1 VIDSSEVRAGASQAE
16 LIDELL
22 GRQMSRRQA
31 LRRAG
36 AAGLALT
43 GLSTVVAACGSS
55 NANSSSTSAD
65 TSGTNVATG
74 GSTASRS
81 LTLTSGANPVTLDP
95 GVSLDGQSPL
105 LWRCVYEPLLKFKG
119 STIGVEPHLAK
130 AYELDGAKNQL
141 VFHLHSDV
149 LFTDGT
155 ALDAAAVKLN
165 IQRQIAVKQ
174 GISYALTT
182 VKNVETPDDHT
193 VVVNLTGY
201 SDGLLFGFA
210 SLYGL
215 YLISAKA
222 LTDHKGKDWAQSWLR
237 SHMVGTGP
245 YTLEN
250 YQLNQQASFSRNEK
264 YWAGWKGDH
273 FERVLVQYVSD
284 PSSGRLELERG
295 QSQIAL
301 YLPDDVVY
309 SMRSEKKKVVVTDD
323 PSFNVY
329 YLGLPCRSGPTANKA
344 VRQAI
349 SYGFDY
355 ETWTKNVL
363 NGTATQA
370 RGPLPKIF
378 PGWDGSLP
386 QYSYNVD
393 KARKMLAAAGH
404 EGGGFSLKFIYE
416 TGYYWKRPLG
426 EQFQANMK
434 DLGIKVSIQELSPS
448 TWVGTLSNKATADE
462 AYGVVWWPSLATPF
476 DFLWTLFATSAQG
489 SAGYNFTYYS
499 NPHFDSILDKATG
512 EPNEAKRMKL
522 YALAQRLVVEDA
534 PYLFL
539 SDVNYLL
546 PVNPKLTG
554 FEFNGMYINSV
565 DPYALGV

>member
-1 VIDSSEVRAGASQAE
+1 MNDHREQPAVPDRAG
-16 LIDELL
+16 LIDDLL
-22 GRQMSRRQA
+22 RRPMSRRDA
-31 LRRAG
+31 LARAG
-36 AAGLALT
+36 AAGLSLT
-43 GLSTVVAACGSS
+43 GISAIAAACGGT
-55 NANSSSTSAD
+55 NANAGDS
-65 TSGTNVATG
+65 G
-74 GSTASRS
+74 GSSQAAAKV
-81 LTLTSGANPVTLDP
+81 LTMTSGATPVTLDP

-105 LWRCVYEPLLKFKG
+105 LWRCVYEPLLQFKG
-119 STIGVEPHLAK
+119 STIDVESRLAQG
-130 AYELDGAKNQL
+130 YDLDNAKNTL
-141 VFHLHSDV
+141 VFHLRPGVS
-149 LFTDGT
+149 FTDGT

-165 IQRQIAVKQ
+165 IERQIAVKQ
-174 GISYALTT
+174 GIAYALST
-182 VKNVETPDDHT
+182 VKSVEAPDDHT
-193 VVVNLTGY
+193 VVVNLSGY
-201 SDGLLFGFA
+201 SDGLLYGFA

-215 YLISAKA
+215 YMISAKA
-222 LTDHKGKDWAQSWLR
+222 ITDHKGKDWAQSWLR
-237 SHMVGTGP
+237 SNMVGTGP
-245 YTLEN
+245 YTLAN

-264 YWAGWKGDH
+264 YWDGWKGAH

-284 PSSGRLELERG
+284 PSSGRLEIERG

-309 SMRSEKKKVVVTDD
+309 SMRSEKSVHVTDD

-329 YLGLPCRSGPTANKA
+329 YLGLPCRTGPTANKA

-355 ETWTKNVL
+355 DTWTKSVL
-363 NGTATQA
+363 NGTASQA

-386 QYSYNVD
+386 QYSYDPD
-393 KARKMLAAAGH
+393 KARKMLTAAGFD
-404 EGGGFSLKFIYE
+404 GGGFSLKFIYE

-426 EQFQANMK
+426 EQFQSNMK
-434 DLGIKVSIQELSPS
+434 DLGITVSIQELSPS
-448 TWVGTLSNKATADE
+448 TWVGTLSNKATANE

-499 NPHFDSILDKATG
+499 NPQFDSVLNKATA
-512 EPNEAKRMKL
+512 EPDEAKRMQL
-522 YALAQRLVVEDA
+522 YAQAQRIVVEDA
-534 PYLFL
+534 PYIFL

-546 PVNPKLTG
+546 PVSPKLQG

-565 DPYALGV
+565 DPYRLSA

>member
-1 VIDSSEVRAGASQAE
+1 MNDPRHHPAAPDRGS
-16 LIDELL
+16 LIDDLL
-22 GRQMSRRQA
+22 RRPMSRRDA
-31 LRRAG
+31 LARAG
-36 AAGLALT
+36 AAGLSISGISAIA
-43 GLSTVVAACGSS
+43 AACGGT
-55 NANSSSTSAD
+55 NANA
-65 TSGTNVATG
+65 G
-74 GSTASRS
+74 GSSGQTAAKV
-81 LTLTSGANPVTLDP
+81 LTMTSGATPVTLDP

-105 LWRCVYEPLLKFKG
+105 LWRCVYEPLLQFKG
-119 STIGVEPHLAK
+119 STIDVEPRLAQ
-130 AYELDGAKNQL
+130 AYELDNAKNTL
-141 VFHLHSDV
+141 VFHLRPGVS
-149 LFTDGT
+149 FTDGT

-165 IQRQIAVKQ
+165 IERQIAVKQ
-174 GISYALTT
+174 GIAYALST
-182 VKNVETPDDHT
+182 VKSVEAPDDHT
-193 VVVNLTGY
+193 VVVNLSGF
-201 SDGLLFGFA
+201 SDGLLYGFA

-237 SHMVGTGP
+237 SNMVGTGP
-245 YTLEN
+245 YTLSN
-250 YQLNQQASFSRNEK
+250 YQLNQQASFARNEK
-264 YWAGWKGDH
+264 YWAGWKGPH
-273 FERVLVQYVSD
+273 FERVIVQYVSD

-309 SMRSEKKKVVVTDD
+309 SMRSEKSVTVTDD

-329 YLGLPCRSGPTANKA
+329 YLGLPCRTGPTANKA

-355 ETWTKNVL
+355 DTWTKNVL

-386 QYSYNVD
+386 QYSYNPD
-393 KARKMLAAAGH
+393 KARKMLTAAGFD
-404 EGGGFSLKFIYE
+404 GGGFSLKFIYE

-434 DLGIKVSIQELSPS
+434 DLGITVSIQELSPS
-448 TWVGTLSNKATADE
+448 TWVGTLSNKATANE

-499 NPHFDSILDKATG
+499 NPQFDTVLDKASA
-512 EPNEAKRMKL
+512 EPDETKRMQL
-522 YALAQRLVVEDA
+522 YAQAQRIVVEDA
-534 PYLFL
+534 PYIFL

-546 PVNPKLTG
+546 PMSPDLKG

-565 DPYALGV
+565 DPYKLSA

>member
-1 VIDSSEVRAGASQAE
+1 MNDPRHTPAPDRGS
-16 LIDELL
+16 LIDDLL
-22 GRQMSRRQA
+22 RRPMSRRDA
-31 LRRAG
+31 LARAG
-36 AAGLALT
+36 AAGLSISGISAIA
-43 GLSTVVAACGSS
+43 AACGGT
-55 NANSSSTSAD
+55 NANA
-65 TSGTNVATG
+65 G
-74 GSTASRS
+74 GSSGQAAAKV
-81 LTLTSGANPVTLDP
+81 LTMTSGATPVTLDP

-105 LWRCVYEPLLKFKG
+105 LWRCVYEPLLQFKG
-119 STIGVEPHLAK
+119 STIDVEPRLAQ
-130 AYELDGAKNQL
+130 AYELDNAKNTL
-141 VFHLHSDV
+141 VFHLRTDV
-149 LFTDGT
+149 TFTDGT

-165 IQRQIAVKQ
+165 IERQIAVKQ
-174 GISYALTT
+174 GIAYALST
-182 VKNVETPDDHT
+182 VKSVEAPDDHT
-193 VVVNLTGY
+193 VVVNLSGY
-201 SDGLLFGFA
+201 SDGLLYGFA

-215 YLISAKA
+215 YMISAKA

-237 SHMVGTGP
+237 SNMVGTGP
-245 YTLEN
+245 YTLQN

-264 YWAGWKGDH
+264 YWAGWKGAH

-309 SMRSEKKKVVVTDD
+309 SMRSEKSVTVTDD

-329 YLGLPCRSGPTANKA
+329 YLGLPCRTGPTANKA

-355 ETWTKNVL
+355 DTWTKNVL

-378 PGWDGSLP
+378 PGWDGTLP
-386 QYSYNVD
+386 QYSYNPD
-393 KARKMLAAAGH
+393 KARKMLAAAGFD
-404 EGGGFSLKFIYE
+404 GGGFSLKFIYE

-434 DLGIKVSIQELSPS
+434 DLGITVSIQELSPS
-448 TWVGTLSNKATADE
+448 TWVGTLSNKATANE

-499 NPHFDSILDKATG
+499 SPQFDNVLNKATA
-512 EPNEAKRMKL
+512 EPDETKRMQL
-522 YALAQRLVVEDA
+522 YAQAQRIVVEDA
-534 PYLFL
+534 PYIFL

-546 PVNPKLTG
+546 PMSPDLKG

-565 DPYALGV
+565 DPYKLSA

>member
-1 VIDSSEVRAGASQAE
+1 VNDPRHSTDAPDRGS
-16 LIDELL
+16 LIDDLL
-22 GRQMSRRQA
+22 RRPMSRRDA
-31 LRRAG
+31 LTRAG
-36 AAGLALT
+36 AAGLSIT
-43 GLSTVVAACGSS
+43 GISAIAAACGGT
-55 NANSSSTSAD
+55 NANA
-65 TSGTNVATG
+65 GG
-74 GSTASRS
+74 GSSQTAAKV
-81 LTLTSGANPVTLDP
+81 LTMTSGATPVTLDP

-105 LWRCVYEPLLKFKG
+105 LWRCVYEPLLQFKG
-119 STIGVEPHLAK
+119 STIDVEPRLAQ
-130 AYELDGAKNQL
+130 AYELDNAKNTL
-141 VFHLHSDV
+141 VFHLRPGVS
-149 LFTDGT
+149 FTDGT

-165 IQRQIAVKQ
+165 VERQIAVKQ
-174 GISYALTT
+174 GIAYALST
-182 VKNVETPDDHT
+182 VKSVEAPDDHT
-193 VVVNLTGY
+193 VVVNLSGY
-201 SDGLLFGFA
+201 SDGLLYGFA

-237 SHMVGTGP
+237 SNMVGTGP
-245 YTLEN
+245 YTLTD
-250 YQLNQQASFSRNEK
+250 YQLNQQASFARNQK

-309 SMRSEKKKVVVTDD
+309 SMRSEKSVTVTDD

-329 YLGLPCRSGPTANKA
+329 YLGLPCRTGPTANKA

-355 ETWTKNVL
+355 DTWTKDVL

-378 PGWDGSLP
+378 PGWDGTLP
-386 QYSYNVD
+386 QYSYD
-393 KARKMLAAAGH
+393 PDRARKMLTAAGFD
-404 EGGGFSLKFIYE
+404 GGGFSLKFIYE

-434 DLGIKVSIQELSPS
+434 DLGITVSIQELSPS
-448 TWVGTLSNKATADE
+448 TWVGTLSNKATANE

-499 NPHFDSILDKATG
+499 NPQFDTVLDKATA
-512 EPNEAKRMKL
+512 EPDEAKRMQL
-522 YALAQRLVVEDA
+522 YAQAQRIVVEDA
-534 PYLFL
+534 PYIFL

-546 PVNPKLTG
+546 PMSPHLKG

-565 DPYALGV
+565 DPYKLSA

>member
-1 VIDSSEVRAGASQAE
+1 MNDPTQHRVEVTRAG
-16 LIDELL
+16 LIDDLL
-22 GRQMSRRQA
+22 RRPMSRRSA
-31 LRRAG
+31 LARAA
-36 AAGLALT
+36 AAGLSIS
-43 GLSTVVAACGSS
+43 GFSTIAAACGAS
-55 NANSSSTSAD
+55 NANSGGSGGSSTGAAK
-65 TSGTNVATG
+65 V
-74 GSTASRS
+74 
-81 LTLTSGANPVTLDP
+81 LTMTSGATPVTLDP

-105 LWRCVYEPLLKFKG
+105 LWRCVYEPLLEFKG
-119 STIGVEPHLAK
+119 STIDVAPRLAQ
-130 AYELDGAKNQL
+130 AYELDNAKNTL
-141 VFHLHSDV
+141 VFHLRPDV
-149 LFTDGT
+149 SFTDGT

-165 IQRQIAVKQ
+165 IERQIAVKQ
-174 GISYALTT
+174 GIAYALST
-182 VKNVETPDDHT
+182 VKSVEAPDDHT
-193 VVVNLTGY
+193 VVVNLSGY
-201 SDGLLFGFA
+201 SDGLLYGFA

-215 YLISAKA
+215 YMISAKA
-222 LTDHKGKDWAQSWLR
+222 LSDHKGKDWAQSWLR
-237 SHMVGTGP
+237 SNMVGTGP
-245 YTLEN
+245 YTLQN

-264 YWAGWKGDH
+264 YWAGWKGAH

-309 SMRSEKKKVVVTDD
+309 SMRSEKSVTVTDD

-329 YLGLPCRSGPTANKA
+329 YLGLPCRTGPTANKA

-355 ETWTKNVL
+355 DTWTKNVL

-378 PGWDGSLP
+378 PGWDGTLP
-386 QYSYNVD
+386 QYSYDPD
-393 KARKMLAAAGH
+393 KARKMLTAAGFD
-404 EGGGFSLKFIYE
+404 GGGFSLKFIYE

-434 DLGIKVSIQELSPS
+434 DLGITVSIQELSPS
-448 TWVGTLSNKATADE
+448 TWVGTLSNKATANE

-499 NPHFDSILDKATG
+499 NPRFDSVLNKATA
-512 EPNEAKRMKL
+512 EPDERKRMQL
-522 YALAQRLVVEDA
+522 YAQAQRIVVDDA
-534 PYLFL
+534 PYIFL

-546 PVNPKLTG
+546 PMSPDLKG

-565 DPYALGV
+565 DPYRLSA

>member
-1 VIDSSEVRAGASQAE
+1 MNDPRHSTDAPDRGS
-16 LIDELL
+16 LIDDLL
-22 GRQMSRRQA
+22 RRPMSRRDA
-31 LRRAG
+31 LTRAG
-36 AAGLALT
+36 AAGLSIT
-43 GLSTVVAACGSS
+43 GISAIAAACGGT
-55 NANSSSTSAD
+55 NANA
-65 TSGTNVATG
+65 GG
-74 GSTASRS
+74 GSSQTAAKV
-81 LTLTSGANPVTLDP
+81 LTMTSGATPVTLDP

-105 LWRCVYEPLLKFKG
+105 LWRCVYEPLLQFKG
-119 STIGVEPHLAK
+119 STIDVEPRLAQ
-130 AYELDGAKNQL
+130 AYELDNAKNTL
-141 VFHLHSDV
+141 VFHLRPGVS
-149 LFTDGT
+149 FTDGT

-165 IQRQIAVKQ
+165 VERQIAVKQ
-174 GISYALTT
+174 GIAYALST
-182 VKNVETPDDHT
+182 VKSVEAPDDHT
-193 VVVNLTGY
+193 VVVNLSGY
-201 SDGLLFGFA
+201 SDGLLYGFA

-237 SHMVGTGP
+237 SNMVGTGP
-245 YTLEN
+245 YTLTD
-250 YQLNQQASFSRNEK
+250 YQLNQQASFARNQK

-309 SMRSEKKKVVVTDD
+309 SMRSEKSVTVTDD

-329 YLGLPCRSGPTANKA
+329 YLGLPCRTGPTANKA

-355 ETWTKNVL
+355 DTWTKDVL

-378 PGWDGSLP
+378 PGWDGTLP
-386 QYSYNVD
+386 QYSYD
-393 KARKMLAAAGH
+393 PDRARKMLTAAGFD
-404 EGGGFSLKFIYE
+404 GGGFSLKFIYE

-434 DLGIKVSIQELSPS
+434 DLGITVSIQELSPS
-448 TWVGTLSNKATADE
+448 TWVGTLSNKATANE

-499 NPHFDSILDKATG
+499 NPQFDTVLDKATA
-512 EPNEAKRMKL
+512 EPDEAKRMQL
-522 YALAQRLVVEDA
+522 YAQAQRIVVEDA
-534 PYLFL
+534 PYIFL

-546 PVNPKLTG
+546 PMSPHLKG

-565 DPYALGV
+565 DPYKLSA

>member
-1 VIDSSEVRAGASQAE
+1 MNDSIDTPSTASRAA

-22 GRQMSRRQA
+22 RRPMSRRQA
-31 LRRAG
+31 LQRAG
-36 AAGLALT
+36 AAGLAIS
-43 GLSTVVAACGSS
+43 GLSSVAAACGGT
-55 NANSSSTSAD
+55 NANQAAASSG
-65 TSGTNVATG
+65 GT
-74 GSTASRS
+74 TAAKA
-81 LTLTSGANPVTLDP
+81 LTITSGATPVTLDP

-105 LWRCVYEPLLKFKG
+105 LWRCVYEPLLQFKG
-119 STIGVEPHLAK
+119 STIDVEPRLAQS
-130 AYELDGAKNQL
+130 YELDAAANRL
-141 VFHLHSDV
+141 VFHLRPGV
-149 LFTDGT
+149 EFTDGT
-155 ALDAAAVKLN
+155 AMDAAAVKLN
-165 IQRQIAVKQ
+165 IERQIGVKQ
-174 GISYALTT
+174 GISYALST
-182 VKNVETPDDHT
+182 VKSVDTPDDHT

-201 SDGLLFGFA
+201 SDGLLYGFA

-215 YLISAKA
+215 YMISPKA
-222 LTDHKGKDWAQSWLR
+222 ITDHKGKDWAQSWLR

-250 YQLNQQASFSRNEK
+250 YQLNQQASFTRNAK
-264 YWAGWKGDH
+264 YWAGWKGPH

-284 PSSGRLELERG
+284 PSSGRLQIERG
-295 QSQIAL
+295 ESQIAL

-309 SMRSEKKKVVVTDD
+309 SMRSESDVKVTDD

-329 YLGLPCRSGPTANKA
+329 YLGLPCRTGPTANKA

-355 ETWTKNVL
+355 DTWTQNVL
-363 NGTATQA
+363 NGTGTQA

-378 PGWDGSLP
+378 PGWDGTLP

-404 EGGGFSLKFIYE
+404 AGGGFSLKFIYE

-426 EQFQANMK
+426 EQFQSNMK
-434 DLGIKVSIQELSPS
+434 DLGITVSIQELSPS
-448 TWVGTLSNKATADE
+448 TWVGTLSNKATANE

-499 NPHFDSILDKATG
+499 NPQFDSVLDKATA
-512 EPNEAKRMKL
+512 EPDETKRMQL
-522 YALAQRLVVEDA
+522 YAQAQRIVVEDA
-534 PYLFL
+534 PYIFL

-546 PVNPKLTG
+546 PLSPELKG

-565 DPYALGV
+565 DPYKLTV

>member
-1 VIDSSEVRAGASQAE
+1 VNDPTDTELTVTRAS
-16 LIDELL
+16 LIDDLL
-22 GRQMSRRQA
+22 RRPMSRRDA
-31 LRRAG
+31 LTRAS
-36 AAGLALT
+36 AAGLSIS
-43 GLSTVVAACGSS
+43 GLSAIAAACGGT
-55 NANSSSTSAD
+55 NANAGGGSSSAA
-65 TSGTNVATG
+65 VKA
-74 GSTASRS
+74 
-81 LTLTSGANPVTLDP
+81 LTMTSGATPVTLDP

-105 LWRCVYEPLLKFKG
+105 LWRCVYEPLLDFKG
-119 STIGVEPHLAK
+119 STIGVEPHLAQS
-130 AYELDGAKNQL
+130 YELDNAHKRL
-141 VFHLHSDV
+141 VFHLRPDV
-149 LFTDGT
+149 SFSDGT
-155 ALDAAAVKLN
+155 ALDSAAVKLN
-165 IQRQIAVKQ
+165 IERQIAVKQ

-182 VKNVETPDDHT
+182 VKTVETPDDHT

-201 SDGLLFGFA
+201 SDGLLYGFA

-222 LTDHKGKDWAQSWLR
+222 LTDHKGSDWAQSWLR
-237 SHMVGTGP
+237 SNMVGTGP
-245 YTLEN
+245 YTLTN
-250 YQLNQQASFSRNEK
+250 YQLNQQAAFGRNEK
-264 YWAGWKGDH
+264 YWAGSNGAH
-273 FERVLVQYVSD
+273 FDRILVQYVSD

-309 SMRSEKKKVVVTDD
+309 SMRSEKSLHVTDD

-329 YLGLPCRSGPTANKA
+329 YLGLPCRTGPTANKA

-355 ETWTKNVL
+355 DTWTKNVL
-363 NGTATQA
+363 NGTAEQA

-386 QYSYNVD
+386 QYSYDVD
-393 KARKMLAAAGH
+393 RARKMLAQAGH
-404 EGGGFSLKFIYE
+404 AGGGFSLKFIYE

-426 EQFQANMK
+426 EQFQSNMK
-434 DLGIKVSIQELSPS
+434 DLGITVSIQELSPS
-448 TWVGTLSNKATADE
+448 TWVGTLSNKSTANE

-476 DFLWTLFATSAQG
+476 DFLWSLFATSAQG

-499 NPHFDSILDKATG
+499 NPQFDTVLNKATS
-512 EPNEAKRMKL
+512 EPDEAKRMRL
-522 YALAQRLVVEDA
+522 YSQAQRIVVEDA

-546 PVNPKLTG
+546 PLSAKLQG

-565 DPYALGV
+565 DPYKLSI